1 MFQSMALFDS
11 LTVFDNIALPL
22 REKTTLSERE
32 IADKVTR
39 TVQQL
44 EIAEV
49 MTRYP
54 SQISG
59 GMMKRVALARA
70 LITDPEIILFD
81 EPTTGLDP
89 LRKNAV
95 LSLISHYQK
104 KFGYTSIVV
113 SHDIPD
119 VFYISNRVAMLEN
132 GKILFQGTPAEI
144 QQCDIPVVQEFITS
158 HEALKDE
165 LTGFDTKKRL
175 EHRFKQESCRCEY
188 GEGTFSIAI
197 FRIVGLGLIVERLG
211 ATAGQ
216 RLIQGFANLVRQ
228 HTRPIDISARYSR
241 NEIITVLPC
250 TDETSAASLCA
261 RLAETLRGRDLLAE
275 SNRAAPYSIQAGA
288 AEAGAESQI
297 EEVVRRAEGNMS
309 VLADYGRTDDS
320 PGGVAH
326 PPLEQTSTA
335 ERP

>member
-1 MFQSMALFDS
+1 
-11 LTVFDNIALPL
+11 
-22 REKTTLSERE
+22 
-32 IADKVTR
+32 
-39 TVQQL
+39 
-44 EIAEV
+44 
-49 MTRYP
+49 
-54 SQISG
+54 
-59 GMMKRVALARA
+59 MMKRVALARA

-113 SHDIPD
+113 SHEIPD
-119 VFYISNRVAMLEN
+119 VFYISDRVAMLEG
-132 GKILFQGTPAEI
+132 GKILFQGSPAEI
-144 QQCDIPVVQEFITS
+144 QQSDVPVVQEFIRS

-188 GEGTFSIAI
+188 GQGTFAIAV
-197 FRIVGLGLIVERLG
+197 FRIVGVTLIVERLG
-211 ATAGQ
+211 VTAGQ
-216 RLIQGFANLVRQ
+216 RLFQGFADLIRQ

-250 TDETSAASLCA
+250 MDAGAAGDLCA
-261 RLAETLRGRDLLAE
+261 RLARSLRDSGLLDDLRVDVPW
-275 SNRAAPYSIQAGA
+275 SVQAGV

-297 EEVVRRAEGNMS
+297 EEVVALAEGAMS
-309 VLADYGRTDDS
+309 VLIEFGRPAGS
-320 PGGVAH
+320 GGDPALTPTERTH
-326 PPLEQTSTA
+326 NAEQ
-335 ERP
+335 P